1 MNIEPEKNIKRI
13 EEISAILSSPDV
25 DMSTAMS
32 LFEEG
37 VELIKANYEELKR
50 ADGKITELKKELN
63 KYSEIKFDEE

>member
-1 MNIEPEKNIKRI
+1 MKIEPEKNIKRI

-25 DMSTAMS
+25 DMSTALS

-37 VELIKANYEELKR
+37 VQLIKSNYEELKL

>member
-1 MNIEPEKNIKRI
+1 MKIEPEKNIKKI
-13 EEISAILSSPDV
+13 EEISAILANPDT
-25 DMSTAMS
+25 DMATALS

-37 VELIKANYEELKR
+37 VEIIKTNYEELKL